1 MKIEDVEESLNRMK
15 VPEPEKIMQPRDLK
29 IPLLSYKK
37 SSKAGLWLLLVPIT
51 FALTIVLKIEL
62 GIQSQVI
69 DVVRKFFAFIDNH
82 VVLNFLMPVIFMG
95 FPITAMIINFLAFCH
110 FRNNRETKELIMT
123 IKRRPLNIAIF
134 LISFALIIYFLQPD
148 QFSF

>member
-1 MKIEDVEESLNRMK
+1 MKNESIEDALTRMK

-37 SSKAGLWLLLVPIT
+37 SSRAGLWLLLLPIT

-62 GIQSQVI
+62 RIQSQVI
-69 DVVRKFFAFIDNH
+69 DAVRNFFAFVDNH
-82 VVLNFLMPVIFMG
+82 AVLTYLMPVIFLG
-95 FPITAMIINFLAFCH
+95 FPIVAMLINFLAICH
-110 FRNNRETKELIMT
+110 FQSNRETKELIIT

-134 LISFALIIYFLQPD
+134 LFSFALIIYFLQPD

>member
-1 MKIEDVEESLNRMK
+1 MKNEDIEARLNRMK
-15 VPEPEKIMQPRDLK
+15 IPEPEKIMQPRDLK

-37 SSKAGLWLLLVPIT
+37 SSKAGLWLLLLPIV
-51 FALTIVLKIEL
+51 FAITIVLKIEL

-69 DVVRKFFAFIDNH
+69 DQVRRFFAFIDNH
-82 VVLNFLMPVIFMG
+82 AVLNYLMPVIFIG
-95 FPITAMIINFLAFCH
+95 LPITAMIINFLSFCH
-110 FRNNRETKELIMT
+110 FRNNRETKELILT